1 MRPIER
7 IDNFLDKVNFS
18 KVINEIWKLN
28 LSGEHI
34 DMIELEKEYLRKK
47 WKENQDWRF
56 SQLLVNV
63 GLIPNVPGFWYYTEE
78 YDLLEKLGYQPR
90 ETRYWGTN
98 FTPEMKRLNK
108 TEYKLIK
115 DLDTEH
121 IQAIIDGQW
130 VGEKNPYYTLLTEE
144 LKLRKNE

>member
-7 IDNFLDKVNFS
+7 IDNFLDKVNFK
-18 KVINEIWKLN
+18 KVINEIWKLD
-28 LSGEHI
+28 LSDEHI

-78 YDLLEKLGYQPR
+78 YELLEKLGYQPR
-90 ETRYWGTN
+90 ETRYWGTD
-98 FTPEMKRLNK
+98 FTPDMKRLNK

-115 DLDTEH
+115 DLDTDH
-121 IQAIIDGQW
+121 IKAIISGGW

-144 LKLRKNE
+144 LKLRESE